1 MWTRGQSL
9 GPLRPVWR
17 FFGADE
23 PNYAYLPDGER
34 LIGELG
40 GLKPGDVYSAPT
52 TCSRRATGRRV

>member
-1 MWTRGQSL
+1 VDAGRSL

-34 LIGELG
+34 LIGS
-40 GLKPGDVYSAPT
+40 SA
-52 TCSRRATGRRV
+52 R